1 MEKKENSVTIIQNS
15 LMAGSS
21 ELPLKPFGTI
31 TYYGSRVEECTIS
44 NVPMVRLLLLT
55 SSKES
60 ILLITADLCSFSVPL
75 VTKLMETVS
84 SKTGI
89 PKEAILFS
97 ANHPH
102 SSYSMKGFKIDEF
115 CSAIA
120 DKILIM
126 FRYVTPVAEVRLRQE
141 SLPDN
146 VLLNRRFKFPASEYG
161 AACIMFNEDAKID
174 SKGLE
179 VSDQL
184 TRLLK
189 DLGSN
194 PAAAGLQQKNHI
206 TSAKCDPRLTLY
218 ALYNEQQNA
227 IGAFLRFSAHPVIN
241 TMLFSGNVISSDF
254 IHYTNRA
261 LKQKLGCPVLMFN
274 GALGDVRPLNS
285 EYSFAES
292 ERIGN
297 LLSQIVMRGAEKK
310 IAPETVKLSYIMKEI
325 SLRKGTPG
333 NLVEVER
340 SLEKYHA
347 NYKSTS
353 DPVQRKKIF
362 DMCEFLK
369 FIRNSLV
376 KTPGIWTDENLKK
389 GSIPVR
395 VRLLNLPGLNLLFL
409 PGEPF
414 VELAIELEK
423 ITGAHVVGLTDQYI
437 GYLPSLE
444 DYKMGGYETSDAAL
458 DEKGIEELYQ
468 LVRTLV
474 HV

>member
-1 MEKKENSVTIIQNS
+1 
-15 LMAGSS
+15 MAGGSALS
-21 ELPLKPFGTI
+21 LKPFGTI

-44 NVPMVRLLLLT
+44 NVPLVRLLLLT
-55 SSKES
+55 SNKES

-75 VTKLMETVS
+75 VTQLMETVS
-84 SKTGI
+84 SRTGI
-89 PKEAILFS
+89 PREAILFS

-102 SSYSMKGFKIDEF
+102 SSYSMKGFKINEF
-115 CSAIA
+115 CSAIT
-120 DKILIM
+120 DEILIM
-126 FRYVTPVAEVRLRQE
+126 FQKVTPVAEIRLRQE

-146 VLLNRRFKFPASEYG
+146 VLLNRRFKFPTSKYG
-161 AACIMFNEDAKID
+161 AACIMFNEDAIID

-189 DLGSN
+189 GLGSS
-194 PAAAGLQQKNHI
+194 PAAAGLQLENHI
-206 TSAKCDPRLTLY
+206 TSAKCDSRLTLY
-218 ALYNEQQNA
+218 ALYDEQHNA

-261 LKQKLGCPVLMFN
+261 LKQELGCPVLMFN

-297 LLSQIVMRGAEKK
+297 MLSQTVIRGTEKK

-325 SLRKGTPG
+325 SLRQGTPR

-340 SLEKYHA
+340 RLEKYHL
-347 NYKSTS
+347 NYKNTS

-369 FIRNSLV
+369 FVRNSLV

-395 VRLLNLPGLNLLFL
+395 LRLLNLPGLKLLFL

-414 VELAIELEK
+414 VDLAVELEK
-423 ITGAHVVGLTDQYI
+423 ITGAQIVGLTDQYI
-437 GYLPSLE
+437 GYLPSMD

-458 DEKGIEELYQ
+458 DENGIEELYQ
-468 LVRTLV
+468 LVRDFV
-474 HV
+474 QI